1 MASPSSSPRAGA
13 PPAAAIHKEGWLTKA
28 PMSVGSKGA
37 SGLLGAA
44 KKSHKRFFVLDG
56 AKLSYFDKAGGA
68 CKGCVELSSESIVRA
83 GAGGASLVVTPF
95 LGSAKELLLQAADS
109 SEAGE
114 WMEALLIARELG
126 VAGGAS
132 ASSSSSS
139 SAAGASSAGAE
150 GKDDESGSEDE
161 SKSQERRGL
170 GSYKPRASS
179 ASSVGDWEGH
189 LQSARRTRLPH
200 LEYDTIKEGYLDKQS
215 SQVGAHWNR
224 RWFCLTNAL
233 EYWDS
238 EEARKAGGE
247 ARAITLEAVIASKS
261 PLPDAPNDLVVYT
274 IGGSYTLRA
283 ATPEDA
289 ADWID
294 KLNSCHKRLRRKSD
308 ESADG
313 AGPPRARTV
322 STEDKVVPDW
332 LEGIKDKAVKP
343 KLPENLHEPPPAVGD
358 DSHDGAAAEAG
369 GEGDA
374 GEGDAGEGDAGA
386 GASASASAAQAAV
399 GAPNPPAEDKFA
411 KLRALK
417 AARAAEA
424 EQ

>member
-1 MASPSSSPRAGA
+1 MASSSSPRAGA
-13 PPAAAIHKEGWLTKA
+13 PPAAAVHKEGWLTKA

-132 ASSSSSS
+132 SSSSS

-150 GKDDESGSEDE
+150 GKEDESGSEDE
-161 SKSQERRGL
+161 SKSQERRGS

-179 ASSVGDWEGH
+179 ASSAGDWEGH

-215 SQVGAHWNR
+215 SQVGALWNR

-283 ATPEDA
+283 ASPEDA

-308 ESADG
+308 QSADG
-313 AGPPRARTV
+313 DRPRARTV

-332 LEGIKDKAVKP
+332 LEGIKDKTVKP
-343 KLPENLHEPPPAVGD
+343 KMPENLHEPPPALGD
-358 DSHDGAAAEAG
+358 DGHHGAASEAG
-369 GEGDA
+369 

-386 GASASASAAQAAV
+386 GASASASASAAQAAV
-399 GAPNPPAEDKFA
+399 DAPNPPAEDKFA

>member
-1 MASPSSSPRAGA
+1 MSSPRAGA
-13 PPAAAIHKEGWLTKA
+13 APAAAVRKEGWLTKA

-68 CKGCVELSSESIVRA
+68 CKGSVELSSESIVRA
-83 GAGGASLVVTPF
+83 GAGGASLIVTPF
-95 LGSAKELLLQAADS
+95 VGSPKELLLQAADS

-126 VAGGAS
+126 VAGV
-132 ASSSSSS
+132 
-139 SAAGASSAGAE
+139 ASSAGAE
-150 GKDDESGSEDE
+150 DKEEGGESGSEDE
-161 SKSQERRGL
+161 SKSQERRGS

-179 ASSVGDWEGH
+179 ASSAGDWEGH
-189 LQSARRTRLPH
+189 LQSARRTRLPQ
-200 LEYDTIKEGYLDKQS
+200 LEYETIKEGYLDKQS

-224 RWFCLTNAL
+224 RWFCLTNSL

-261 PLPDAPNDLVVYT
+261 SLADAPNDLVVYT
-274 IGGSYTLRA
+274 IGGTYTLRA
-283 ATPEDA
+283 GSPEDA

-313 AGPPRARTV
+313 AMPRARTV
-322 STEDKVVPDW
+322 STEEKVVPEW
-332 LEGIKDKAVKP
+332 LEGIKDKAIKP
-343 KLPENLHEPPPAVGD
+343 KMPENLHEPPPAVGGD
-358 DSHDGAAAEAG
+358 GHDGVAAAGEAEG
-369 GEGDA
+369 GDEGGD
-374 GEGDAGEGDAGA
+374 EGSAGA
-386 GASASASAAQAAV
+386 GASASAIAGAAHAAAD
-399 GAPNPPAEDKFA
+399 APHPPSEDKFA